1 MPQISKYPLDNE
13 IKVEMFRKFWS
24 SISRL
29 QDADAV
35 ASFFSDF
42 LSDTE
47 ELMLA
52 KRFTIAVLL
61 LRGRR
66 PKEIKNILHV
76 SNSATGA
83 VGSWLKNAKPKTLAS
98 LERIIQEGNWDQF
111 MDAIDAFID
120 SLPPKYGT
128 NWSRV
133 GKEKWQRKI
142 NRASRQPIR

>member
-1 MPQISKYPLDNE
+1 MPQISRYPLHKD
-13 IKVEMFRKFWS
+13 IKAVMFAKFWQ
-24 SISRL
+24 SISALR
-29 QDADAV
+29 DGDTV

-76 SNSATGA
+76 SNSATGSVSA
-83 VGSWLKNAKPKTLAS
+83 WVKNAKPKTLATLTRVIKES
-98 LERIIQEGNWDQF
+98 NWEE
-111 MDAIDAFID
+111 FID
-120 SLPPKYGT
+120 SIEAAIDELPPLYGL
-128 NWSRV
+128 NWSSV
-133 GKEKWQRKI
+133 GKHKWQRKI
-142 NRASRQPIR
+142 QRASRKQLR